1 MKQNLIL
8 FISKIAVYVVVEFQ
22 SGSKRF
28 HFTKMCPICL
38 LHVLLFLK
46 QNEKSF

>member
-28 HFTKMCPICL
+28 HFTKMCPIYL
-38 LHVLLFLK
+38 LLLLK
-46 QNEKSF
+46 GF